1 MWCLAWLGASCWC
14 PSPLLIL
21 SWLARKILMVY
32 THLFLLAQFTSY
44 WGPPSHLCGHLWSVV
59 PYDQSAVVDWELYR
73 AGSDT
78 AHVAPS
84 LGMVSGGST
93 LLSQTSG
100 KICNTSSYDIIVD
113 STVTLKIGVIKQ
125 PWDSF
130 KWALF
135 QSVSQMP
142 CWVDLSPVP
151 PSQFLSLRS
160 SISLDSDSLGVMV
173 GIIHHWKWKC

>member
-1 MWCLAWLGASCWC
+1 MCCLAWLWASCWC

-21 SWLARKILMVY
+21 SCLARNISMVY
-32 THLFLLAQFTSY
+32 THLLSSSFTSY
-44 WGPPSHLCGHLWSVV
+44 WGLPITSLWAFWSVT

-84 LGMVSGGST
+84 LGMVSGGNT

-113 STVTLKIGVIKQ
+113 SMVTFKVGVFQAAMRSI
-125 PWDSF
+125 

-135 QSVSQMP
+135 QSISQMP

-151 PSQFLSLRS
+151 PSRLLHLRP
-160 SISLDSDSLGVMV
+160 SISLDSDSIGVMV
-173 GIIHHWKWKC
+173 GIIH

>member
-1 MWCLAWLGASCWC
+1 MCCLAWLWASCWC

-21 SWLARKILMVY
+21 SCLARNISMVY
-32 THLFLLAQFTSY
+32 THLLSASFTSY
-44 WGPPSHLCGHLWSVV
+44 WGLPITSLWAFWTVV
-59 PYDQSAVVDWELYR
+59 PYYQSAVFDRKLYG
-73 AGSDT
+73 AVYDA
-78 AHVAPS
+78 AHLAPS
-84 LGMVSGGST
+84 LAMVSDGNT

-100 KICNTSSYDIIVD
+100 MIHNTSSYDIIVD
-113 STVTLKIGVIKQ
+113 STVNLKVGIIRQ

-135 QSVSQMP
+135 QSLSQMP

-151 PSQFLSLRS
+151 PSQLLHLRP

>member
-1 MWCLAWLGASCWC
+1 MCYLAWLWASCWC
-14 PSPLLIL
+14 PSPLVIL
-21 SWLARKILMVY
+21 SRLDRNIMMVY
-32 THLFLLAQFTSY
+32 IHPLSSSFTSY
-44 WGPPSHLCGHLWSVV
+44 WGPPITSLWAFWSVT
-59 PYDQSAVVDWELYR
+59 PYDQSAVVDWELYGVGYD
-73 AGSDT
+73 A
-78 AHVAPS
+78 AHVVPS

-113 STVTLKIGVIKQ
+113 STVTLKIGVYQAAMGSI
-125 PWDSF
+125 

-135 QSVSQMP
+135 QSLSQMP

-151 PSQFLSLRS
+151 PSQLLPLRP

>member
-21 SWLARKILMVY
+21 SWLARKIPMVY
-32 THLFLLAQFTSY
+32 THLFLSAHFTSH

-84 LGMVSGGST
+84 LGMVSGGNT

-113 STVTLKIGVIKQ
+113 SMVTFKVGVFQAAMRSI
-125 PWDSF
+125 

-135 QSVSQMP
+135 QSLSQMP

-151 PSQFLSLRS
+151 PSQLLHLRP
-160 SISLDSDSLGVMV
+160 SISLDSDSIGVIV
-173 GIIHHWKWKC
+173 GIIH

>member
-1 MWCLAWLGASCWC
+1 MSGLIGGI
-14 PSPLLIL
+14 LLVPQPTAY
-21 SWLARKILMVY
+21 S
-32 THLFLLAQFTSY
+32 LLAGQENTDGLHTSFFVVSLY
-44 WGPPSHLCGHLWSVV
+44 FPLGPPSHLCGHLWSVV

-113 STVTLKIGVIKQ
+113 SMVTFKVGVFQAAMRSI
-125 PWDSF
+125 

-135 QSVSQMP
+135 QSLSQMP

-151 PSQFLSLRS
+151 PSQLLHLRP
-160 SISLDSDSLGVMV
+160 SISLDSDSIGVMV
-173 GIIHHWKWKC
+173 GIIH

>member
-1 MWCLAWLGASCWC
+1 MWCLAWLWASCWC

-21 SWLARKILMVY
+21 SWLTKKISMVY
-32 THLFLLAQFTSY
+32 TYLFLSAQFTSH

-59 PYDQSAVVDWELYR
+59 PYDQPAIVDWELYR
-73 AGSDT
+73 AVNDT

-84 LGMVSGGST
+84 LGMISGGST

-100 KICNTSSYDIIVD
+100 KICNTSSCD
-113 STVTLKIGVIKQ
+113 STVTFKVGVFQAAMGSI
-125 PWDSF
+125 

-135 QSVSQMP
+135 QSLSQMP

-151 PSQFLSLRS
+151 PSQLLHLRP
-160 SISLDSDSLGVMV
+160 SISLDSDSVGVMV
-173 GIIHHWKWKC
+173 RIIH